1 MKWKIYYGDGT
12 TFSSE
17 DGPPELAPA
26 TNIQCIIERDER
38 HGRLVLSRF
47 DFYIHKKDGWY
58 GVDQFGLFDYL
69 MEIGLLKAGRTIN
82 NELYGEIIAAA
93 SNDPDLPPKTSQSN
107 RERRTP
113 NKPE

>member
-58 GVDQFGLFDYL
+58 GVDQFGLFGAIQRPFDL
-69 MEIGLLKAGRTIN
+69 SRSIGLLVMLAGVWLVVR
-82 NELYGEIIAAA
+82 
-93 SNDPDLPPKTSQSN
+93 
-107 RERRTP
+107 
-113 NKPE
+113 